1 MNKTDFGLTT
11 DWWSPSEV
19 KSKAQR
25 SFSRSLFKAKHA
37 VLNVVTRENPP
48 NLTNKDFTI
57 EDWGRKITHQQEEGK
72 GKVLI
77 FTVRLQFATSCKQQ
91 VFDPC
96 WPTSRRLRDLIQLV
110 QNFKNSF
117 KSTLMHYVHWQW
129 RGQDC
134 LTFFYVAIHLVGAI
148 RINSNYQKLNRK
160 QRLKIVS
167 PRNPF

>member
-1 MNKTDFGLTT
+1 MKKRF
-11 DWWSPSEV
+11 WSPTEV

-57 EDWGRKITHQQEEGK
+57 EDWGRKISHQQEEGK

-77 FTVRLQFATSCKQQ
+77 FTVRLQSVTCNMSHAVIMFELTQA
-91 VFDPC
+91 
-96 WPTSRRLRDLIQLV
+96 DLLPLILIV

-117 KSTLMHYVHWQW
+117 KSTLMHYEHWQW
-129 RGQDC
+129 RGQGYWI
-134 LTFFYVAIHLVGAI
+134 FFYAAIRLVGAT
-148 RINSNYQKLNRK
+148 RINLNYQKLNRK

-167 PRNPF
+167 QRNPF